1 MRVHNIPFFLSRS
14 TTKSAVSNQGTI
26 LLRTVTYNTIARSY
40 DTCESIPL
48 ATIFEGPVHLTLC

>member
-1 MRVHNIPFFLSRS
+1 MAPFSLSRS
-14 TTKSAVSNQGTI
+14 TSKSAVSNQGTI

-48 ATIFEGPVHLTLC
+48 ATIFEGPVHLTLS